1 MLMKTC
7 NDRKKKGLFNIRTKF
22 SYYKVLHWKGVGYR
36 NKKTKKYINEPAT
49 LELLILELSKWS
61 VYEFLY
67 GYAKSKYGE
76 KSKFCYT
83 DTDNIIVYIKT
94 DDIYKD
100 IPEDVEK
107 RFDTSN
113 YELDRPLPQ
122 GKHKNIIGLMKDE
135 LGEK

>member
-1 MLMKTC
+1 M
-7 NDRKKKGLFNIRTKF
+7 
-22 SYYKVLHWKGVGYR
+22 
-36 NKKTKKYINEPAT
+36 
-49 LELLILELSKWS
+49 
-61 VYEFLY
+61 YEFLY

-76 KSKFCYT
+76 KSKSCYT